1 MSLWLYDPFRAASSH
16 RQYNPLNE
24 LAQIERQLD
33 HFFDAPSQQ
42 LRLRDH
48 AGQLSHD
55 ENGLKYRID
64 ARGFKPEELKVD
76 IEGDHIVVR
85 AEHKEEHDGE
95 SVHRSF
101 IRSVAIPK
109 DIQKEGLKCD
119 LDEAGRLVITAPKAG
134 LPDSQKRSIP
144 IEFKKSENQESK

>member
-1 MSLWLYDPFRAASSH
+1 MSLWLYDPFRASH
-16 RQYNPLNE
+16 RLQHPFNE

-42 LRLRDH
+42 IKLRDH
-48 AGQLSHD
+48 AGQLIHD
-55 ENGLKYRID
+55 ENGLRYRID
-64 ARGFKPEELKVD
+64 TRGFKPEELKVD
-76 IEGDHIVVR
+76 IEGDHLVVQ

-101 IRSVAIPK
+101 VRSVAIPK
-109 DIQKEGLKCD
+109 DIQKEALKCD

-134 LPDSQKRSIP
+134 LPDAQKRNIP
-144 IEFKKSENQESK
+144 IEFKKSAIQESK